1 MRIVNL
7 VNTGGTIE
15 KTYQETDGSL
25 LNLDARLDS
34 FLRRLRLPDVRL
46 RTTRLMNVDSLQM
59 GDEDRDL
66 VARAVAVKQKE
77 GYPVIVT
84 HGTDTMVETG
94 KTIKAALGEPLVPVV
109 MTGAMV
115 PLGFEN
121 SDGLQNLAEAILA
134 TLFVPPGVWVV
145 MHGQVLPVDNARKN
159 RERGTF
165 EPVHPEPGTP
175 TASCR

>member
-1 MRIVNL
+1 MRTVNL
-7 VNTGGTIE
+7 INTGGTIE
-15 KTYQETDGSL
+15 KAYQETDGSL

-34 FLRRLRLPDVRL
+34 FLRRIRLPDVRL

-59 GDEDRDL
+59 GQEDRDL
-66 VARAVAVKQKE
+66 VAHTVAVKQRE
-77 GYPVIVT
+77 GYPIVVT

-94 KTIKAALGEPLVPVV
+94 KAIKAALADPTVAVI

-121 SDGLQNLAEAILA
+121 SDGLQNLAEAIFA
-134 TLFVPPGVWVV
+134 TLFLPPGVWVV
-145 MHGQVLPVDNARKN
+145 MHGQVFPVDNARKN

-165 EPVHPEPGTP
+165 EVLDPQLPSTP
-175 TASCR
+175 LCR

>member
-7 VNTGGTIE
+7 INTGGTIE
-15 KTYQETDGSL
+15 KAYQEADGSL

-46 RTTRLMNVDSLQM
+46 RTTRLMNIDSLQM
-59 GDEDRDL
+59 SDEDRDL

-77 GYPVIVT
+77 GHPIVIT

-94 KTIKAALGEPLVPVV
+94 KAIRAALGTPVVPVV
-109 MTGAMV
+109 MTGAMI

-134 TLFVPPGVWVV
+134 TLFVGPGVWVV

-165 EPVHPEPGTP
+165 EPIDREAAPTP
-175 TASCR
+175 CR

>member
-1 MRIVNL
+1 MRTVNL
-7 VNTGGTIE
+7 INTGGTIE
-15 KTYQETDGSL
+15 KSYQETDGSL
-25 LNLDARLDS
+25 LNLDARLEY
-34 FLRRLRLPDVRL
+34 FLRRLRLPDVKL

-59 GDEDRDL
+59 SDEDRDL
-66 VARAVAVKQKE
+66 VARTVAVKQKE
-77 GYPVIVT
+77 GHPIVIT

-94 KTIKAALGEPLVPVV
+94 KVIKQALGQPLVPVV

-134 TLFVPPGVWVV
+134 TLFLPPGVWLV
-145 MHGQVLPVDNARKN
+145 MHGQVLPIDNARKN

-165 EPVHPEPGTP
+165 EPIDPQALPP
-175 TASCR
+175 PCR

>member
-7 VNTGGTIE
+7 INTGGTIE
-15 KTYQETDGSL
+15 KSYQEADGSL

-66 VARAVAVKQKE
+66 VARTVALKQKE
-77 GYPVIVT
+77 GHPIVIT

-94 KTIKAALGEPLVPVV
+94 KVIKEALGQPSVPVV

-134 TLFVPPGVWVV
+134 TLFLPPGVWVV
-145 MHGQVLPVDNARKN
+145 MHGQVLSVENARKN

-165 EPVHPEPGTP
+165 EPINPEL
-175 TASCR
+175 SWR